1 MSDIKRIQLNVPS
14 ELHAKLAEAAS
25 KSPTPS
31 NITQQ
36 IIARLVASFA
46 PSQAEKFE
54 TATETWLEMMRD
66 QQATIKSLVEQLE
79 QERRK

>member
-1 MSDIKRIQLNVPS
+1 MSDIKRIQLNLPR

-25 KSPTPS
+25 KGPTPS
-31 NITQQ
+31 NVTQQ
-36 IIARLVASFA
+36 IITRLVASFA

-54 TATETWLEMMRD
+54 TATETWLELLRE

-79 QERRK
+79 KERSR